1 MPRNLL
7 PIHPF
12 DPLCPAAER
21 CEIQLSARYAGGEDG
36 GADKQAPRRQRPRR
50 LSMKLAVASLVL
62 LAGLSGAAGAQSLAY
77 GVTLG
82 NVQAVRD
89 INMNVSTITGSL
101 ANQSGR
107 PISSAVLTFVLYDA
121 QGREVGRVNDDVIGP
136 MAPGQIR
143 LVKAITPLQFTRVT
157 VLDIRAQ

>member
-1 MPRNLL
+1 MWVVQT
-7 PIHPF
+7 
-12 DPLCPAAER
+12 AAR
-21 CEIQLSARYAGGEDG
+21 IG
-36 GADKQAPRRQRPRR
+36 KRPNA
-50 LSMKLAVASLVL
+50 SVQETTMKLALASLVL
-62 LAGLSGAAGAQSLAY
+62 LTGLSSAAGAQSLAY

-89 INMNVSTITGSL
+89 TNINMSTITGSL

-121 QGREVGRVNDDVIGP
+121 QGKEVGRVNDDVIGP

-157 VLDIRAQ
+157 VLDVRAQ

>member
-1 MPRNLL
+1 MRVVQT
-7 PIHPF
+7 
-12 DPLCPAAER
+12 AAR
-21 CEIQLSARYAGGEDG
+21 IG
-36 GADKQAPRRQRPRR
+36 KRPNA
-50 LSMKLAVASLVL
+50 SVQETTMKLALASLVL
-62 LAGLSGAAGAQSLAY
+62 LTGLSGAAGAQSLAY

-89 INMNVSTITGSL
+89 TNINMSTITGSL

-157 VLDIRAQ
+157 VLDVRAQ

>member
-1 MPRNLL
+1 
-7 PIHPF
+7 
-12 DPLCPAAER
+12 
-21 CEIQLSARYAGGEDG
+21 
-36 GADKQAPRRQRPRR
+36 
-50 LSMKLAVASLVL
+50 MKLALASVVL

-89 INMNVSTITGSL
+89 ATMNVSTITGSL

-107 PISSAVLTFVLYDA
+107 PISRAVLTFVLYDA
-121 QGREVGRVNDDVIGP
+121 QGREVGRVNEDVIGP

-143 LVKAITPLQFTRVT
+143 QVKAITPLQFTRVT

>member
-1 MPRNLL
+1 
-7 PIHPF
+7 
-12 DPLCPAAER
+12 
-21 CEIQLSARYAGGEDG
+21 
-36 GADKQAPRRQRPRR
+36 
-50 LSMKLAVASLVL
+50 MKLAHAFVLL
-62 LAGLSGAAGAQSLAY
+62 LAGLSGAAGAQSLTY

-121 QGREVGRVNDDVIGP
+121 QGREVGRVNDDIIGP